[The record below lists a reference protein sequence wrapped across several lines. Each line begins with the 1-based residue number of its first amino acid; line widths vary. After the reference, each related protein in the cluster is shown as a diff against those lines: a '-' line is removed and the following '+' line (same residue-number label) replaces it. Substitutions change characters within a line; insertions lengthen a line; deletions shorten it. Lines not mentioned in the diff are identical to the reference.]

1 MIHATGLSSHQ
12 KSVIY
17 EDTYAESI
25 ARYNVFCIGGLLANS
40 YTYDLF
46 QQFFPS
52 FKIYATREKFEFNP
66 NKIPLKNFIL
76 SEDKVGFCWGE
87 ASSQSFVVKKDERYA
102 IIVKLS
108 KEDFKSKDH
117 GTVHILFGNG
127 VEGTLAISRYLLF
140 NYRDLNKLV
149 ASKKHYFIAF
159 KVKRKTG
166 IIDTNSFIDLTD
178 RMFSKS
184 VSHWGQTRAPS

>member
-1 MIHATGLSSHQ
+1 MGRSKQ
-12 KSVIY
+12 SVI
-17 EDTYAESI
+17 
-25 ARYNVFCIGGLLANS
+25 C
-40 YTYDLF
+40 
-46 QQFFPS
+46 
-52 FKIYATREKFEFNP
+52 
-66 NKIPLKNFIL
+66 
-76 SEDKVGFCWGE
+76 C
-87 ASSQSFVVKKDERYA
+87 KKDERYA

-127 VEGTLAISRYLLF
+127 VEGTLAVSRYLLF

>member
-17 EDTYAESI
+17 EDTYTESI
-25 ARYNVFCIGGLLANS
+25 ARYNVFCIEGLLANS

-87 ASSQSFVVKKDERYA
+87 ASSQSFVVKKMN
-102 IIVKLS
+102 V
-108 KEDFKSKDH
+108 
-117 GTVHILFGNG
+117 
-127 VEGTLAISRYLLF
+127 
-140 NYRDLNKLV
+140 
-149 ASKKHYFIAF
+149 
-159 KVKRKTG
+159 
-166 IIDTNSFIDLTD
+166 
-178 RMFSKS
+178 M
-184 VSHWGQTRAPS
+184 Q